1 MEKKPKISTGA
12 NDRPR
17 NESIAQTAGGLAD
30 ESRDAMAIDDAEVER
45 VRAKLMKNDGAKG
58 KDMPGAAGRSSAGD
72 EEDTYD

>member
-17 NESIAQTAGGLAD
+17 DESIAQTAGGLP
-30 ESRDAMAIDDAEVER
+30 DDSSGVVDVEEVKIER
-45 VRAKLMKNDGAKG
+45 VRARLTKNQYHGR
-58 KDMPGAAGRSSAGD
+58 DMPGAAGESSAGA